1 MKGFIL
7 TLVLGF
13 GLFSGTQY
21 LEIIIQSPSSIIKLL
36 DHGADY

>member
-1 MKGFIL
+1 MKAFIL
-7 TLVLGF
+7 MLVLGF

-21 LEIIIQSPSSIIKLL
+21 LEIIQSPPSIIKLL